1 MNPQEIKRIQEIVK
15 LNRLLRSLKQIREI
29 TQGGRRDGAMREWLR
44 ENRGEI
50 QALPAGHQNQLR
62 EACEYDAEQWNRI
75 LQQLSDDA

>member
-29 TQGGRRDGAMREWLR
+29 TQGAGRDGAVQEWLH

-50 QALPAGHQNQLR
+50 KDLPAGHLNQLR
-62 EACEYDAEQWNRI
+62 EACEYDAGQWNRI